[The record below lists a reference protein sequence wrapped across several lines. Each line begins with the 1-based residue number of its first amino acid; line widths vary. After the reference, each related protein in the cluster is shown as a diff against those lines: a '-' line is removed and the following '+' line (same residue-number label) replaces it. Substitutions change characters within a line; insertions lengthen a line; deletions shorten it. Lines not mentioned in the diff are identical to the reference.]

1 MGASGTTASHGL
13 RVVQLRISAFK
24 GITVADITPPE
35 DGVVVVS
42 GKNGAG
48 KSSIMDS
55 ISVAL
60 GGAPETRKVSQP
72 VKKGNNR
79 SQVVV
84 DLGDLTVT
92 REWNSD
98 GDSWLTVVGA
108 DGRERRSPQR
118 LLNSLLGKLSFDPGA
133 FLNESPAKQR
143 DMLLQATGLGETV
156 ARIDAARKEAS
167 DERRL
172 LNRNIKSIQAHLD
185 SIPAPADDVPAEE
198 VTVTELVERIRRTEN
213 ANQRIMQ
220 ARRRRDELQSSIAET
235 EPTDVSDLEN
245 QVAQID
251 TINARVREARRWREA
266 HEQLQRGMQQSQEY
280 TARLEALNEEK
291 AQALRETDLPIPG
304 LGIDDDGI
312 TYNGVPFQD
321 ANTASK
327 LQTAT
332 AIAMAL
338 NPTIR
343 IIRIA
348 DGSLLDRENLAALNE
363 LAADKGY
370 QVWVERVDDDEDS
383 AEGIVIRE
391 GSVVANHYQE
401 S

>member
-1 MGASGTTASHGL
+1 M
-13 RVVQLRISAFK
+13 
-24 GITVADITPPE
+24 
-35 DGVVVVS
+35 
-42 GKNGAG
+42 
-48 KSSIMDS
+48 
-55 ISVAL
+55 
-60 GGAPETRKVSQP
+60 
-72 VKKGNNR
+72 
-79 SQVVV
+79 
-84 DLGDLTVT
+84 
-92 REWNSD
+92 
-98 GDSWLTVVGA
+98 
-108 DGRERRSPQR
+108 
-118 LLNSLLGKLSFDPGA
+118 
-133 FLNESPAKQR
+133 
-143 DMLLQATGLGETV
+143 
-156 ARIDAARKEAS
+156 
-167 DERRL
+167 
-172 LNRNIKSIQAHLD
+172 
-185 SIPAPADDVPAEE
+185 
-198 VTVTELVERIRRTEN
+198 
-213 ANQRIMQ
+213 
-220 ARRRRDELQSSIAET
+220 
-235 EPTDVSDLEN
+235 SDLEN